1 MFEKLSNLHQ
11 KCFPNHP
18 WSADDF
24 RDLKNSG
31 CEIIMSEN
39 GFIVYRIAVDEAEII
54 TIGVN
59 PETRRN
65 GIASAMIGII
75 EKTLKNQ
82 GVKKIFL
89 EVASNNE
96 PAKRLYESMGFKMV
110 GLRPKYYDGVDAI
123 LMAKDNKMNEKEIF
137 ERIQKL
143 ISELLACEKSSI
155 KLNTNLVQELG
166 MDSLDL
172 VDIFY
177 RTKREFNI
185 VTKDGTKEDLLI
197 EYFFQNPTPKTLLY
211 FVKDNIK
218 INMNK
223 KTQALKFL
231 QNPKSV
237 YQR

>member
-11 KCFPNHP
+11 KCFPNKP

-24 RDLKNSG
+24 RDLKKSG

-59 PETRRN
+59 PEMRRK

-89 EVASNNE
+89 EVALTNIS
-96 PAKRLYESMGFKMV
+96 AKKLYENCGFKVV

-123 LMAKDNKMNEKEIF
+123 LMAKDIF
-137 ERIQKL
+137 
-143 ISELLACEKSSI
+143 
-155 KLNTNLVQELG
+155 
-166 MDSLDL
+166 
-172 VDIFY
+172 F
-177 RTKREFNI
+177 
-185 VTKDGTKEDLLI
+185 
-197 EYFFQNPTPKTLLY
+197 
-211 FVKDNIK
+211 DN
-218 INMNK
+218 
-223 KTQALKFL
+223 
-231 QNPKSV
+231 
-237 YQR
+237 